1 MPFSKKSIR
10 LAKWIYWIV
19 GLFVHL
25 WLCYTLFTMNRAIT
39 AIIWLILG
47 LVLLSVMYIYYF
59 SSADSSSTWP
69 PYITVCPDYLTSV
82 TQKNNAGTEVMGCF
96 DLVGLNNPHINKSDP
111 NNLTPPDNTSYSRF
125 AFDPSGTVNQK
136 ITNARVK
143 GLTWQ
148 GLF

>member
-1 MPFSKKSIR
+1 MPFSKNSLR

-19 GLFVHL
+19 GLFMHL
-25 WLCYTLFTMNRAIT
+25 WVCYTLFVIEHAVT

-47 LVLLSVMYIYYF
+47 LVLLVIMYMYYF
-59 SSADSSSTWP
+59 APGDTSSNWP

-82 TQKNNAGTEVMGCF
+82 SQGDGKGVTSNVCF
-96 DLVGLNNPHINKSDP
+96 DFVGLNSKLLKADPQHLPQPSDS
-111 NNLTPPDNTSYSRF
+111 NYTKY
-125 AFDPSGTVNQK
+125 AFDPSGTVSQK
-136 ITNARVK
+136 VAKAQAN